1 MQGGV
6 AVAGAVI
13 AFLVEIAFRNKDRP
27 TVEARSSIVH
37 SATSHLV
44 KLVI

>member
-37 SATSHLV
+37 SATSHLGE
-44 KLVI
+44 LVV